1 VQPHPA
7 GYGPR
12 MELRQM
18 LDELAERL
26 HLTSGPG
33 EERAKALHADV
44 RRAIDEDDN
53 EGLGD
58 RFTEEAVEFES
69 EHPELADFLRRLAD
83 HLSAGGL

>member
-1 VQPHPA
+1 
-7 GYGPR
+7 

-26 HLTSGPG
+26 HLTSGAG

-44 RRAIDEDDN
+44 QRAIEEDDH

-58 RFTEEAVEFES
+58 RLTEDAVEFES
-69 EHPELADFLRRLAD
+69 DHPELADFLRRLAD